1 MGKLF
6 LDQYS
11 LLHFS
16 SGVMAYFVGIGALKW
31 FVAHATFEF
40 AENTQTGM
48 KFINENLTFWP
59 GGKPRRDALI
69 NILGDNV
76 AAILGWILASK
87 VDTVGKQKNWYEAQ

>member
-59 GGKPRRDALI
+59 GGKPRADEFM
-69 NILGDNV
+69 NIFGDNV
-76 AAILGWILASK
+76 STMVGWYCASK
-87 VDTVGKQKNWYEAQ
+87 LDEYGKKAGWYKPS